1 MEIGRL
7 RLTGFL
13 ASILWCVAHVYFLI
27 GVRNRFSVAL
37 NWAWSYLTAQRGV
50 WLITGSTASPPEAI
64 AAASAAVA
72 VAVRTVRD
80 AA

>member
-1 MEIGRL
+1 MEFGRL

-13 ASILWCVAHVYFLI
+13 AWILWCVAHVYFLI
-27 GVRNRFSVAL
+27 GFRNRFSVAL
-37 NWAWSYLTAQRGV
+37 IWVWGYLTFQRGAR
-50 WLITGSTASPPEAI
+50 LITGYTASPPEAI